1 MAIKCR
7 RELLDGLYTG
17 INSQHITMT
26 SKMVY
31 IGVSCIVPFLFF
43 CPYNFQATLTLV
55 ENSITI
61 LGTRAQ
67 WTSCSAA

>member
-17 INSQHITMT
+17 INSQHITMS

-31 IGVSCIVPFLFF
+31 SVPCIVPFLFC
-43 CPYNFQATLTLV
+43 CPCYNFQATLTLV
-55 ENSITI
+55 QNSITI

-67 WTSCSAA
+67 WTYCAAA